1 MASLIDNVI
10 SLEEEA
16 DGIIEAAQTRSKSI
30 LSSVDDE
37 LKRYREELTAQLEAR
52 LAEFRA
58 ETEKRFEDAL
68 ARISMQHSEKLRAV
82 KELPEEFSR
91 LQVDRILDRF
101 NNW

>member
-1 MASLIDNVI
+1 MPSLIDNVI
-10 SLEEEA
+10 SLEQEA
-16 DGIIEAAQTRSKSI
+16 DGIIEAAQARSKSI
-30 LSSVDDE
+30 LASVDDE

-52 LAEFRA
+52 LAEFRTG
-58 ETEKRFEDAL
+58 TEKRFEDAL
-68 ARISMQHSEKLRAV
+68 ARISAQHSEKLQAI